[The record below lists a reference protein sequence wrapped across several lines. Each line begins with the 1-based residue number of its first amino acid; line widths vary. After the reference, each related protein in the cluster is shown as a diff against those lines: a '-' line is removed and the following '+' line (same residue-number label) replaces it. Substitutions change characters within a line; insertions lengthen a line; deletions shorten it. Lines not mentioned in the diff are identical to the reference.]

1 MRLFVLSL
9 VIGAVSAIAIDTQVR
24 AEDETLPLPI
34 NTSDSTAS
42 GYRPLKINKAD
53 MIHESRVQRAKYV
66 AAQHLAVE
74 TLNRWSGV
82 NPGRPMVNAGY
93 MYLAP
98 PRATY
103 RWFGPMQP
111 NYYLPFG
118 YPTP

>member
-1 MRLFVLSL
+1 MIRFFA
-9 VIGAVSAIAIDTQVR
+9 IGFIGGIFLASVVEVR

-34 NTSDSTAS
+34 SLGESNSSNHYPVTRKTDE
-42 GYRPLKINKAD
+42 IKA
-53 MIHESRVQRAKYV
+53 SRVQRAKYV

-74 TLNRWSGV
+74 SMNRWSGV
-82 NPGRPMVNAGY
+82 NPGRPYVNSGY

-111 NYYLPFG
+111 TYVYPYGLPL
-118 YPTP
+118 P

>member
-1 MRLFVLSL
+1 MRLFVMSF
-9 VIGAVSAIAIDTQVR
+9 VIGAFMAIAINSQAG

-34 NTSDSTAS
+34 NTSDMTAS
-42 GYRPLKINKAD
+42 TYRPLKINKAD

-66 AAQHLAVE
+66 AAQHLAIE

-111 NYYLPFG
+111 NYHLPYG
-118 YPTP
+118 YPLP